1 MKVVIDGTPFAKQR
15 PRFTKVGNFVK
26 TYTPAET
33 SNYENWVKMCYR
45 QQVGQ
50 MMFKEDEPLMVVIT
64 AYFSVPKSWSKKNKE
79 RALKNEVVPTN
90 AKDVDN
96 IAKIILDALNGIAYL
111 DDHFITDLI
120 VSKRYSDTPR
130 VEVTI
135 NTL

>member
-26 TYTPAET
+26 TYTPVET
-33 SNYENWVKMCYR
+33 NNYENWVKMCYR

>member
-1 MKVVIDGTPFAKQR
+1 MKIVIDGTPFAKQR

-26 TYTPAET
+26 TYTPVET